1 LDYKIFIIILT
12 IKTKNKL
19 KFIMKQFIILAA
31 LVTFLTSCGGTMTE
45 TTPVTDSVAV
55 DTTKVDTTACCKDSV
70 KTDTAK

>member
-1 LDYKIFIIILT
+1 
-12 IKTKNKL
+12 
-19 KFIMKQFIILAA
+19 
-31 LVTFLTSCGGTMTE
+31 MTE